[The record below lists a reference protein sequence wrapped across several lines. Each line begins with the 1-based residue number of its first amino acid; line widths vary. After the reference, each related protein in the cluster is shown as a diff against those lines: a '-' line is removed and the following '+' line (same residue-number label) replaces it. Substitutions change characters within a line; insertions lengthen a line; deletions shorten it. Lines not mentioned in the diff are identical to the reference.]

1 MKEYLEGKIN
11 ELGTRDIN
19 ALKRGYKRTNN
30 LEKDEKGDL
39 LSNAHSILNR

>member
-11 ELGTRDIN
+11 ELGKMDVN
-19 ALKRGYKRTNN
+19 ALKKCYKRTNN

-39 LSNAHSILNR
+39 LAIPAQF